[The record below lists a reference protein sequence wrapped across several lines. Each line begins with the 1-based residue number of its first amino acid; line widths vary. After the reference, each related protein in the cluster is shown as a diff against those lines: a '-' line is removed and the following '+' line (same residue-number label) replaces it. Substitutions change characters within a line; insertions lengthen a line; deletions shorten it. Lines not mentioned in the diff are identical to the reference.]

1 MASARSTTAY
11 TGAHPDRNQV
21 VALIQEQLHCSPAL
35 AGVMADGGLSRSD
48 DARRMARAWKLTT
61 IETTEAREK
70 GVLL

>member
-11 TGAHPDRNQV
+11 TGAHPDRRAV
-21 VALIQEQLHCSPAL
+21 IALIREQHHCSPAL

-48 DARRMARAWKLTT
+48 DARRVARAWRLVT
-61 IETTEAREK
+61 IETADARAK